1 MEAELLYAGDY
12 LLYSRVLELADNC
25 RRNQRVDLVLC
36 VVLRFFENIDC
47 IEHQRLV
54 GNRAERAL
62 IHARAA
68 CDALVVVD
76 AGFFVLVHRNRTHFA
91 ADHARTMLA
100 DYRAVWASLSALAAL
115 DALLLVD
122 DRLFVDNRNRAS
134 RADVLTTMND
144 AASARGGDEN
154 AVNRALVAGNVDD
167 LDDVRII
174 LVAAERELN
183 TLLKYRAFLVD
194 AATHA
199 RLGTGDDFLG
209 NIGVN
214 ARHIAVVGAF
224 DYLFE
229 YFVFQFLYFC
239 VEYFFHSPLIIFL
252 EYTFVK

>member
-1 MEAELLYAGDY
+1 
-12 LLYSRVLELADNC
+12 
-25 RRNQRVDLVLC
+25 
-36 VVLRFFENIDC
+36 
-47 IEHQRLV
+47 
-54 GNRAERAL
+54 
-62 IHARAA
+62 
-68 CDALVVVD
+68 
-76 AGFFVLVHRNRTHFA
+76 
-91 ADHARTMLA
+91 
-100 DYRAVWASLSALAAL
+100 
-115 DALLLVD
+115 
-122 DRLFVDNRNRAS
+122 
-134 RADVLTTMND
+134 MND